1 MKQKKRRKPF
11 TLIEL
16 LVVIAIIAILASM
29 LLPALNKARDKAR
42 AIQCTSNQ
50 KQIGSIF
57 MSYVNDNKDTLM
69 PAAQNAGA
77 LSNRYQWQSV
87 IVFGKYVGGKFD
99 TVSNTVQ
106 GAKIFTCP
114 KDQTGGGE
122 RDNASFAL
130 GDRCTFSTNIY
141 VQNDDRTFGPVAS
154 GLNTTYD
161 SESIYGKLNRVRKA
175 TSRLGLLF
183 HRPAGKVCGRLNSL
197 ANPNPTLSS
206 NVILDVLT
214 QHGRVSPY
222 LMSDGH
228 VESINYTTDADF
240 KSKYSLPKQR

>member
-1 MKQKKRRKPF
+1 MKNKHGF

-57 MSYVNDNKDTLM
+57 MSYVNDNRDTLM
-69 PAAQNAGA
+69 PAAQNVGA
-77 LSNRYQWQSV
+77 LANRFQWQSV
-87 IVFGKYVGGKFD
+87 IVFGKYVSGKFD

-114 KDQTGGGE
+114 KDQTGGND
-122 RDNASFAL
+122 RDVANFAL

-141 VQNDDRTFGPVAS
+141 VQNDDRTFGPVGS

-161 SESIYGKLNRVRKA
+161 SESIYGKLGQARKA

-197 ANPNPTLSS
+197 ANPNPNLST
-206 NVILDVLT
+206 NVILNVLT

-222 LMSDGH
+222 LMADGH
-228 VESINYTTDADF
+228 VESINFTTEADF
-240 KSKYSLPKQR
+240 KGKYSLPKQR